1 MNVEVN
7 IGHDLYGIG
16 KALQAI
22 PNTINAISN
31 APKNYAQAGE
41 IFVNTVGKI
50 PEVVDKFSK
59 TFEEHVDRNNERRIK
74 QIRQANLSDHLSEK
88 DKEQLRENAKQIIE
102 RNGGHLEEMNDGEL
116 FRLRKINELLNGKVE
131 NGGIRNQVAN
141 AVNGIKD
148 VELKQNVFMHNDN
161 AHFQRLFQNHEGR
174 ITGLEKTVDD
184 HGKILTNHENRIGKL
199 ENTVDLHSKQLANHE
214 NRIGKLEGQVAQH
227 GRILANHE
235 GRIGNLENKVSQ
247 HSEQIAQLGNIVNVH
262 TQQINE
268 LNIRVSE
275 NTKNISILNER
286 KIKSKKMLSI

>member
-1 MNVEVN
+1 M
-7 IGHDLYGIG
+7 
-16 KALQAI
+16 
-22 PNTINAISN
+22 
-31 APKNYAQAGE
+31 
-41 IFVNTVGKI
+41 
-50 PEVVDKFSK
+50 
-59 TFEEHVDRNNERRIK
+59 DRNNERRIK
-74 QIRQANLSDHLSEK
+74 QIRQANLSNHLSEK
-88 DKEQLRENAKQIIE
+88 DKEQLRANVKQIIE

-131 NGGIRNQVAN
+131 NGGIRSQVAN

-161 AHFQRLFQNHEGR
+161 AHFQRLFLNHEGR
-174 ITGLEKTVDD
+174 ITGLEKTVDE

-199 ENTVDLHSKQLANHE
+199 ENTVDLQSKHLANHE
-214 NRIGKLEGQVAQH
+214 NRIGKIEGQVAQH

-286 KIKSKKMLSI
+286 TNKIQENVIYLNNAVKDLGNELTETNKRMEKGFNTLQNEIIDTND